1 MADVMMSDRR
11 RLRAG
16 GGLKILNFQG
26 PRMSRIGFEGLMGL

>member
-11 RLRAG
+11 MERVG

-26 PRMSRIGFEGLMGL
+26 SRRSRIGFEGLAG